1 MCACVTSTTTTSR
14 RSRKENMTQPLLE
27 ARSLG
32 KTYTGG
38 FFSRRE
44 PTVALRDFDVSFDV
58 DAAKIV
64 AVAGQSGSGKTTAS
78 QLILGLS
85 RPTTGE
91 VLHRGRPIERL
102 GRGER
107 REFRRDVQ
115 GVLQDPFA
123 AFNPFYRVGHVFD
136 VAARN
141 FDIGADPVARRAAVA
156 DSLDFVGLDA
166 TRMLTRFPHELS
178 GGERQRLMIARALLL
193 QPRLIVA
200 DEPVSMIDA
209 SLRASILEIIIRLK
223 DEASISFLYITHDLS
238 TAYHIADELLV
249 LLDGVTVERGPSRR
263 VIDEPSHPYTR
274 ELVNSVP
281 VPDPQVRWS
290 RPARP
295 MTIAE

>member
-1 MCACVTSTTTTSR
+1 L
-14 RSRKENMTQPLLE
+14 TQPLLE

-32 KTYTGG
+32 KTFTGG
-38 FFSRRE
+38 FFARGE
-44 PTVALRDFDVSFDV
+44 PTIALRDFDVSFDV

-85 RPTTGE
+85 RPTSGD
-91 VLHRGRPIERL
+91 VLYRGRPIQHL
-102 GRGER
+102 GRAEK

-123 AFNPFYRVGHVFD
+123 AFNPFYRVSHVFD

-141 FDIGADPVARRAAVA
+141 FEIGDDATARRAAIA
-156 DSLDFVGLDA
+156 DSLEFVGLDPS
-166 TRMLTRFPHELS
+166 RMLARFSHELS
-178 GGERQRLMIARALLL
+178 GGERQRLMIARAFLLR
-193 QPRLIVA
+193 PKLIVA

-223 DEASISFLYITHDLS
+223 SDAGISFLYITHDLS

-249 LLDGVTVERGPSRR
+249 LLDGATVERGPSRR

-274 ELVNSVP
+274 QLVDSVP

-290 RPARP
+290 RPARA
-295 MTIAE
+295 TTAAE